1 METKSSEDKQYYN
14 HQMMSP
20 EIVEIGDDI
29 KSSICS
35 RDEGIADVYVAV
47 GKNDLDVIRW
57 VLNHAVLPGSRVFL
71 VHVYPPIAYIP
82 TPVGRLTSSQL
93 SNEQVQIYIK
103 EENNKRRN
111 LLQKYINL
119 CTDARVPVDT
129 MLVESN
135 AVTKAVLDLI
145 PVLNITNL
153 VMGTK
158 RPPIRLIKKSAGK
171 AQHVQKSAPEYCEV
185 TIVYDGKKV
194 VDGDDQKVVDGK
206 QQQSNEGVSSIV
218 ASDRRKS
225 KSAQQPPRTFLDCIC
240 FSGKF
245 S

>member
-1 METKSSEDKQYYN
+1 
-14 HQMMSP
+14 MMSP
-20 EIVEIGDDI
+20 EIVEIGEDV

-35 RDEGIADVYVAV
+35 RDEGTADVYVAV
-47 GKNDLDVIRW
+47 GKNDLDVIKW
-57 VLNHAVLPGSRVFL
+57 VLDHAILPGTRVFL

-82 TPVGRLTSSQL
+82 TPVGRLSSSQL

-135 AVTKAVLDLI
+135 AVTKAILDLI
-145 PVLNITNL
+145 PVLNITNF

-158 RPPIRLIKKSAGK
+158 RPPIRLVKKSVGK

-194 VDGDDQKVVDGK
+194 VEGDGKNVVDDK
-206 QQQSNEGVSSIV
+206 QQSNVSSIV
-218 ASDRRKS
+218 ASNPGKL

>member
-1 METKSSEDKQYYN
+1 METRSSEDIQYYN

-20 EIVEIGDDI
+20 EIVELGEDI

-35 RDEGIADVYVAV
+35 REEGSADVFVAV
-47 GKNDLDVIRW
+47 GKNDLDVITW
-57 VLNHAVLPGSRVFL
+57 VLNHAALPGTRVFL

-82 TPVGRLTSSQL
+82 TPVGRLSSSQL

-111 LLQKYINL
+111 LLQKYITL

-135 AVTKAVLDLI
+135 AVTKAILDLI

-158 RPPIRLIKKSAGK
+158 RPPIRLLKKSVGK
-171 AQHVQKSAPEYCEV
+171 AEYVQKSAPEYCEV
-185 TIVYDGKKV
+185 TIVHEGK
-194 VDGDDQKVVDGK
+194 KVVDGK
-206 QQQSNEGVSSIV
+206 QQQLNENGPSIV
-218 ASDRRKS
+218 ASNPGKL